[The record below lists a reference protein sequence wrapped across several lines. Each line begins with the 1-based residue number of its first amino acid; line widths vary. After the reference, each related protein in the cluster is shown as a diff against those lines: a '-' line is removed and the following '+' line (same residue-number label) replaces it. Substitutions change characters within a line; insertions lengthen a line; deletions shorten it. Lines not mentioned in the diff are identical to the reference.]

1 MPKSMLRA
9 VDPFVGIWKVNAAM
23 SELEGLGLKS
33 GAIYCESLG
42 NGIKSAFEGVDIEG
56 KLFNV
61 NKNFLRKK

>member
-1 MPKSMLRA
+1 
-9 VDPFVGIWKVNAAM
+9 VNAAM
-23 SELEGLGLKS
+23 NELEGLGLKS